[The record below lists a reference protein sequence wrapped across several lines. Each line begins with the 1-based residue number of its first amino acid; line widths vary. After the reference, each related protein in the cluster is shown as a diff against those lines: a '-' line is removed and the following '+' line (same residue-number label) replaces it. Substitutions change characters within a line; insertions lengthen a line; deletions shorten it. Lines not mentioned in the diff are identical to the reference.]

1 VYTIAIA
8 NHKGGVGKTAT
19 AHVLGMLMAR
29 VTGRRVLLIDMDPQS
44 SLTGACGVTEVAG
57 SSMTE
62 VLGGAVAGVL
72 PLQRVIRSLGD
83 GLALAPADLS
93 LASAEL
99 GLVSRM
105 GRENVLRRVLGT
117 LDDAY
122 DLTVIDC
129 PPSLG
134 LLTINAL
141 SASNGVLIPTQAQ
154 IVDLRGLRLFL
165 DTLDQV
171 RREIN
176 PDLETLGILLTFFDR
191 RMTHHRDALD
201 TLVRAGQPVLDVQIG
216 RSIKVAEAA
225 TVGETVV
232 TYDPENPQTEAYQEL
247 AKVVDG
253 WLRERHA

>member
-62 VLGGAVAGVL
+62 VLGGAVAGML

-191 RMTHHRDALD
+191 RLTHHRDALD

>member
-1 VYTIAIA
+1 MYTIAVA

-19 AHVLGMLMAR
+19 AHVLGTVLSR
-29 VTGRRVLLIDMDPQS
+29 STGRRVLLVDMDPQS
-44 SLTGACGVTEVAG
+44 SLTGACGVMDAAG

-62 VLGGAVAGVL
+62 VLGGALAGGR
-72 PLQRVIRSLGD
+72 PLRRVIRNLGD

-105 GRENVLRRVLGT
+105 GRENVLRRALGT
-117 LDDAY
+117 VDGEY

-134 LLTINAL
+134 LLTINSL
-141 SASNGVLIPTQAQ
+141 SAANAVLVPTQAQ

-165 DTLDQV
+165 DTLEQV

-191 RMTHHRDALD
+191 RLTHHRDAME
-201 TLVRAGQPVLDVQIG
+201 TLLRAGQPVLGVQIG

-232 TYDPENPQTEAYQEL
+232 TYDPENPQTEAYHEL
-247 AKVVDG
+247 AKAVDQ
-253 WLRERHA
+253 WLKERRV

>member
-1 VYTIAIA
+1 MYTIAIA

-19 AHVLGMLMAR
+19 VHVLGTLLASM
-29 VTGRRVLLIDMDPQS
+29 TGRRVLLVDMDPQS
-44 SLTGACGVTEVAG
+44 SLTGACGVTDAG
-57 SSMTE
+57 GCSMAE
-62 VLGGAVAGVL
+62 VLGGALGGMIPLRRAIRVL
-72 PLQRVIRSLGD
+72 GE

-99 GLVSRM
+99 GLVSRL
-105 GRENVLRRVLGT
+105 GRENVLRRALGELDGEYDIT
-117 LDDAY
+117 L
-122 DLTVIDC
+122 IDC

-141 SASNGVLIPTQAQ
+141 SAARAVLIPTQAQ

-165 DTLDQV
+165 ETLEQV
-171 RREIN
+171 RQEIN

-191 RMTHHRDALD
+191 RLTHHRDAMD
-201 TLVRAGQPVLDVQIG
+201 TLQRAGQPVLGVQIG
-216 RSIKVAEAA
+216 RRVKVAEAA
-225 TVGETVV
+225 TIGETVV
-232 TYDPENPQTEAYQEL
+232 TYDPENPQTQAYQEL

>member
-1 VYTIAIA
+1 VYTIAVA

-19 AHVLGMLMAR
+19 AHVLGTELAR
-29 VTGRRVLLIDMDPQS
+29 CTSRRVLLVDMDPQS
-44 SLTGACGVTEVAG
+44 SLTGACGVTDVAG

-62 VLGGAVAGVL
+62 VLGGALAGTL
-72 PLQRVIRSLGD
+72 PLRRVIRSLGD
-83 GLALAPADLS
+83 GVALAPADLS

-105 GRENVLRRVLGT
+105 GRENVLRRALATVEE
-117 LDDAY
+117 AY
-122 DLTVIDC
+122 ELVVIDC

-141 SASNGVLIPTQAQ
+141 SAANAVLIPTQAQ

-165 DTLDQV
+165 ETLEQV

-176 PDLETLGILLTFFDR
+176 PDLETLGILLTFYDR
-191 RMTHHRDALD
+191 RLMHHRDAMDAL
-201 TLVRAGQPVLDVQIG
+201 LRAGQPVLEVQIG
-216 RSIKVAEAA
+216 RSVKVAEAA

-232 TYDPENPQTEAYQEL
+232 TYDPENPQSSAYQEL